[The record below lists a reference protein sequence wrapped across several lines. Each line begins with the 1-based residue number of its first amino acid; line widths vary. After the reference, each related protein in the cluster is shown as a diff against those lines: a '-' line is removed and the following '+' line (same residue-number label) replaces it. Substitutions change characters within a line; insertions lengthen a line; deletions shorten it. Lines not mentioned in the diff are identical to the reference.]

1 MNSIHSMHAAPAQ
14 LILPAIL
21 GSQEQDTQ
29 CMQHT
34 STGEGGGKEQL
45 TLNAV
50 SD

>member
-1 MNSIHSMHAAPAQ
+1 MNSIHSMHAAQAR

-21 GSQEQDTQ
+21 GSQKQDTH

-34 STGEGGGKEQL
+34 STGEGGGKGQL